1 MVITI
6 ACGNIKIVIG
16 FKCIKKLCTKNMVS
30 FIDISILPFYKFYF
44 MKLTQLCL
52 LLLQTNALFLFKKE
66 AFAIFIVQM
75 KTRKISFT
83 FRVFWFSPQRH
94 NKDDNKGQDTLFK
107 QNSALLLLY
116 NFRVSD

>member
-1 MVITI
+1 
-6 ACGNIKIVIG
+6 
-16 FKCIKKLCTKNMVS
+16 
-30 FIDISILPFYKFYF
+30 

>member
-1 MVITI
+1 MELEILVTE
-6 ACGNIKIVIG
+6 
-16 FKCIKKLCTKNMVS
+16 KLGYVNVKMDNGEEKNVKNMVS

-52 LLLQTNALFLFKKE
+52 LLLTKALFLFKKE

-94 NKDDNKGQDTLFK
+94 NKDDNKGQGYSF
-107 QNSALLLLY
+107 
-116 NFRVSD
+116 